1 MLFELQNRSQMV
13 NILLKNKTNHRNE
26 IYLFLF
32 ISKFPLGTILKL
44 INIFKTSKL
53 YDEELKVT
61 LKQSK
66 TNGCI
71 TVNFHTVGAYI
82 IC

>member
-1 MLFELQNRSQMV
+1 MV
-13 NILLKNKTNHRNE
+13 NILLKNKRSHRNK

-32 ISKFPLGTILKL
+32 ISKFPIGTILKL
-44 INIFKTSKL
+44 INIFKTSKF
-53 YDEELKVT
+53 YGEELKVT

-66 TNGCI
+66 NNGCI
-71 TVNFHTVGAYI
+71 TVDFHTVGAYI